1 MILINWGILHWPKCL
16 YFTVWMVYLFFI
28 HFIRLE
34 VFLQCGPNLLLRTH
48 SSEHTVVISVT
59 NILCYFINVFNRPVY
74 QQVFAISASKPAAA
88 TVGIGSTITSLLL
101 LHSSSDGDSGLS
113 ASSPSQPGDFVAWRR
128 ETCPLGS
135 PPQRLGREPL
145 Q

>member
-1 MILINWGILHWPKCL
+1 M
-16 YFTVWMVYLFFI
+16 
-28 HFIRLE
+28 
-34 VFLQCGPNLLLRTH
+34 QCSLNLLLRTH

-59 NILCYFINVFNRPVY
+59 KILCYFINMFKSGLVDTHVY

-113 ASSPSQPGDFVAWRR
+113 ASSPSQPGDFVAGRR